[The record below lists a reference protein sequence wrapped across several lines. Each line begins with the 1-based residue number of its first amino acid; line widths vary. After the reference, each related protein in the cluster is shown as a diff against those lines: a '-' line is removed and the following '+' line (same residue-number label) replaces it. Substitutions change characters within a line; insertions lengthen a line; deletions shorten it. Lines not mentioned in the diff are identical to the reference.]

1 MPFHSVT
8 LGSANIF
15 GVISSFGS
23 LIGEN
28 PMMAYL
34 VMMTIRL
41 VELHRVL
48 KPTGSLYLHC
58 DSTASHYLKIILD
71 AIFGPDK
78 FGNEI
83 IWKRAETVKGN
94 FGQGSKLWGSNT
106 DTLLFYRKSDENT
119 FSPLFNEYS
128 EEYISNF
135 YKYVEPET
143 GRRYRLISM
152 TGPGGAAKGNP
163 QYEVMGV
170 TRYWRYSKQKM
181 QELIDTGMVVQSK
194 PGVVPQRKQYLDKG
208 KGVSVQSL
216 WDDIPGLH
224 SQDAERLGYP
234 TQKPLALLE
243 RIIAASRNL
252 GDVILDPFCGCGT
265 AIAAA
270 QKLGRKWIG
279 IDITILSITL
289 QQYRLEAMF
298 PGIKFKVDGLPT
310 DIAAANH
317 LKQDRYQFQWWALS
331 LIRAK
336 PYGGQEGSREGK
348 KGSDKGIDG
357 TIPFI
362 DDATNKQKRVIVQ
375 VKSGHVKS
383 GDIRDLRGTMERESA
398 PIGVFITLEPPSRD
412 MVTEAIKAGYYHSE
426 GWGRDYPRIQIKTIE
441 ELLKEINA
449 GKTPKVDMPPQYG
462 TFKQAQRVQQTGA
475 EQPELGLA

>member
-1 MPFHSVT
+1 M
-8 LGSANIF
+8 
-15 GVISSFGS
+15 
-23 LIGEN
+23 
-28 PMMAYL
+28 
-34 VMMTIRL
+34 
-41 VELHRVL
+41 L

-243 RIIAASRNL
+243 RIIAASSNL
-252 GDVILDPFCGCGT
+252 GDVILAKSTVFSP
-265 AIAAA
+265 
-270 QKLGRKWIG
+270 LR
-279 IDITILSITL
+279 
-289 QQYRLEAMF
+289 
-298 PGIKFKVDGLPT
+298 DGNMRC
-310 DIAAANH
+310 I
-317 LKQDRYQFQWWALS
+317 S
-331 LIRAK
+331 
-336 PYGGQEGSREGK
+336 S
-348 KGSDKGIDG
+348 
-357 TIPFI
+357 
-362 DDATNKQKRVIVQ
+362 
-375 VKSGHVKS
+375 
-383 GDIRDLRGTMERESA
+383 
-398 PIGVFITLEPPSRD
+398 
-412 MVTEAIKAGYYHSE
+412 
-426 GWGRDYPRIQIKTIE
+426 
-441 ELLKEINA
+441 
-449 GKTPKVDMPPQYG
+449 PQ
-462 TFKQAQRVQQTGA
+462 TCF
-475 EQPELGLA
+475 